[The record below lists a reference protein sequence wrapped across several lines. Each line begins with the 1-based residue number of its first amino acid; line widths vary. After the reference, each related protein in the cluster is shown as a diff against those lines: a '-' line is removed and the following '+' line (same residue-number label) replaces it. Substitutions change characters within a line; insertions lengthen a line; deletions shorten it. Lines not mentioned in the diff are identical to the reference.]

1 MARKIVAGNWKSNK
15 DWKSAQQ
22 LFTDLENKLG
32 NYEGST
38 HVIVA
43 PPALYLSGLSAAQ
56 KKVSLA
62 SQNVSAT
69 AEGAYTG
76 EITARML
83 QSTAINYS
91 IIGHSERRSLF
102 GETDEIIAHKVTQAL
117 EHNVRPIFCC
127 GEQLQDRNN
136 AIQFEVVYNQ
146 LNEAILQ
153 RSAEDIKK
161 VIIAYEP
168 VWAIGTGVTASSE
181 QAQEMHSNIR
191 SWLAEVISKESASEV
206 SILYGGSCK
215 PSNADELFACQD
227 VDGGLIGGASLN
239 VDDFM
244 AIIKAR
250 G

>member
-22 LFTDLENKLG
+22 LFTDLENKLET
-32 NYEGST
+32 YEGST
-38 HVIVA
+38 SVIVA
-43 PPALYLSGLSAAQ
+43 PPALYLSGLSSNQ
-56 KKVSLA
+56 NKVKLA

-69 AEGAYTG
+69 SEGAYTG
-76 EITARML
+76 EITAAML
-83 QSTAINYS
+83 KSSAINYA

-102 GETDEIIAHKVTQAL
+102 GETDEDIANKVTQAL
-117 EHNVRPIFCC
+117 ENNVTPIFCC
-127 GEQLQDRNN
+127 GEQLQDRTN
-136 AIQFEVVYNQ
+136 ASHFEVVYNQ

-168 VWAIGTGVTASSE
+168 VWAIGTGVTATSD

-191 SWLAEVISKESASEV
+191 SWLAEVMGDEGASEV

-215 PSNADELFACQD
+215 PSNADELFACKD
-227 VDGGLIGGASLN
+227 VDGGLIGGASLKA
-239 VDDFM
+239 DDFM